1 MKSMQIDLAFF
12 DDDTLLCR
20 GSVVCSDTESENIL
34 TGSDHQFK
42 ITHQFEEPASPVF
55 ITCLS
60 EDNKLYETAL
70 RVGVH
75 NSEDWES
82 IDLAKVH
89 TLAFR
94 CKTN

>member
-1 MKSMQIDLAFF
+1 MNSMQIDLAFF
-12 DDDTLLCR
+12 DEDILLCR
-20 GSVVCSDTESENIL
+20 GSIVCDETESQTTL
-34 TGSDHQFK
+34 SGSGHEFTIKHQFAN
-42 ITHQFEEPASPVF
+42 PASPVF
-55 ITCLS
+55 ITCLN
-60 EDNKLYETAL
+60 EDKRLYETAL

-75 NSEDWES
+75 DSEDWES